1 MKHLIMAAPS
11 SSHYRARMRTSTTT
25 KPTWQARRSSRQILI
40 LISAAVLL
48 AMIGTCLVGQ
58 LVLYVLMPH
67 GALYQHNL
75 LSRLSAD
82 YHAWEIG
89 AIPLIPPPNAQAVL
103 AAERDNS
110 VFTLDPV
117 VVPVAILAPAAAI
130 VPTISTPTP
139 TARPTPVPQPAAP
152 SAELVPESADVPT
165 TPAATLLPNMTANVP
180 TAGITNT

>member
-1 MKHLIMAAPS
+1 
-11 SSHYRARMRTSTTT
+11 MRTSTAT
-25 KPTWQARRSSRQILI
+25 KPTWRARHSSRQLMI

-82 YHAWEIG
+82 YHAWELG
-89 AIPLIPPPNAQAVL
+89 ALPLIPPPNPQAVL

-110 VFTLDPV
+110 VGTLDSA
-117 VVPVAILAPAAAI
+117 VVPVAIL
-130 VPTISTPTP
+130 VP
-139 TARPTPVPQPAAP
+139 
-152 SAELVPESADVPT
+152 
-165 TPAATLLPNMTANVP
+165 
-180 TAGITNT
+180 

>member
-1 MKHLIMAAPS
+1 MH
-11 SSHYRARMRTSTTT
+11 TSTTT
-25 KPTWQARRSSRQILI
+25 TPTLRARHSSRQLLI

-75 LSRLSAD
+75 LSRLSAN

-89 AIPLIPPPNAQAVL
+89 TIPLIPPPNAQAAL

-110 VFTLDPV
+110 MFTIDPA
-117 VVPVAILAPAAAI
+117 VVPVAILAPAAPVAP
-130 VPTISTPTP
+130 VISSPTP
-139 TARPTPVPQPAAP
+139 TARPTTTPQP
-152 SAELVPESADVPT
+152 S
-165 TPAATLLPNMTANVP
+165 TPAAGSLPEN
-180 TAGITNT
+180 